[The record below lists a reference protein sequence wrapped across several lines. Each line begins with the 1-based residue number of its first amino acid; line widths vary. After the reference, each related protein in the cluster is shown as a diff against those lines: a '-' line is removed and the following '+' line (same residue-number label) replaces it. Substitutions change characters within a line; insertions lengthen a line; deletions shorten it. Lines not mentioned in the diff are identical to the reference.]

1 MNKVYLSNIVEFDE
15 ETTNFIIDQIEKEK
29 VALEDRFHFIDFRKE
44 NGKYIVTTFFIEK
57 RMFKRRIL

>member
-1 MNKVYLSNIVEFDE
+1 MYLSTIGEIDE

-44 NGKYIVTTFFIEK
+44 NGKYIINNFFIEK
-57 RMFKRRIL
+57 RMLKRRIL